1 MFYEALAA
9 TALAFGTLIGL
20 GSLVS
25 PNWAAGVV
33 RLVED
38 PDKAGGFA
46 EFRATY
52 GGLLMMLHLTG
63 LIALFMLPPVMG
75 LAAVLPIAAGWAG
88 AGFGRMFSL
97 IFDAKRLR
105 EPAMN
110 PIWIAVEL
118 ILAIAIAAPA
128 FQIAGTA

>member
-1 MFYEALAA
+1 MFHDALAA
-9 TALAFGTLIGL
+9 IALAFGTLIGL
-20 GSLVS
+20 GSLIN

-38 PDKAGGFA
+38 PDKPGGFA

-63 LIALFMLPPVMG
+63 LIALFMLPPAMG
-75 LAAVLPIAAGWAG
+75 LAAILPIAAGWAG

-97 IFDAKRLR
+97 IFDGKRLR
-105 EPAMN
+105 EPALN
-110 PIWIAVEL
+110 PIWIATEL

-128 FQIAGTA
+128 FRLIGQA

>member
-1 MFYEALAA
+1 MLYEVLAA
-9 TALAFGTLIGL
+9 SALAFGALIGL
-20 GSLVS
+20 ASLVS

-38 PDKAGGFA
+38 PEKPGGFA

-52 GGLLMMLHLTG
+52 GGMLMMLHLTG
-63 LIALFMLPPVMG
+63 LIALFMLGPVMG
-75 LAAVLPIAAGWAG
+75 MAAVLPISAGWAG

-97 IFDAKRLR
+97 ILDAKRLR

-110 PIWIAVEL
+110 PIWIATEL
-118 ILAIAIAAPA
+118 LLAVAIAAPA
-128 FQIAGTA
+128 FQLVG